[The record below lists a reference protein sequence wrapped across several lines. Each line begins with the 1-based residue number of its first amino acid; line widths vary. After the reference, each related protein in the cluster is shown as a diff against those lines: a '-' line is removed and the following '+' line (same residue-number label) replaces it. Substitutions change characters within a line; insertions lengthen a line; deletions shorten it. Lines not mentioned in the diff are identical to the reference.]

1 MQRYH
6 ARCRNRREYGGF
18 TLVEMLV
25 SVALVLLMMTMFTA
39 IFSLATESLSTQRA
53 LSDNDQKSRM
63 LMTMLREDIKNRTF
77 RYVFP
82 YTAGEDTTRS
92 ITSIDKRRE
101 GYLYISCNE
110 IASGSDDLLQFTVRV
125 PADQDRYTGAAAML
139 YDQDAD
145 PPVNQERRAA
155 LHSDPNQPEFDD
167 RQLVPNG
174 VAESS
179 GAEISYFIRNGNL
192 YRRVMLIREPSEIGG
207 GNFSPDPTSNVSS
220 NALITTNFAVITRPQ
235 NISLDPSNPNY
246 YILPGGTSAP
256 VSWGVV
262 PSINDLWKHFDFS
275 VIPDP
280 SGGGVKFKSLSD
292 LENTSVT
299 GTSTSMGMPIH
310 RFGFNPISGLSRE
323 HDRIIS
329 GSGGAFLGRYL
340 QAETSTDVFNFP
352 LASSLNAAVPG
363 NPLLGN
369 GNPMDLENTPVLLNS
384 DGYVTEIVGTSQNVG
399 GRVSEDMVLPNVHE
413 MRIELWDERLGAFTA
428 LGYGASQLSD
438 LQPFEVVGDYHLL
451 RRINPSYG
459 PTAVTGSAI
468 GNVFDTWHPKNDN
481 NLVTVTTFDRFEWP
495 AGPIPPNV
503 SIDLTTSEFLD
514 KQPPYVAYRF
524 YPPRRSQGG
533 PSPNT
538 IPDPIGEIEVG
549 TSFQNRGYWGPGL
562 SYLPNDVVFPER
574 NDIVRVTPIP
584 PRGNGLFEPDEIS
597 EPGFQLAFRCVSSTG
612 PTGGGEPTWPTA
624 AGARVTD
631 GGVTWEAI
639 DNRRPLKAIRVTFRS
654 QNEKNLQIKELPV
667 VLSLQD

>member
-1 MQRYH
+1 MINAMQSTYH
-6 ARCRNRREYGGF
+6 PQSRRSDCSGF

-63 LMTMLREDIKNRTF
+63 LMTMLREDINNRTF

-101 GYLYISCNE
+101 GYLYISCND

-174 VAESS
+174 IAESS
-179 GAEISYFIRNGNL
+179 AAEISYFIRNGNL

-220 NALITTNFAVITRPQ
+220 NPLMRANFAVITRPQ
-235 NISLDPSNPNY
+235 NISLDPSNANY
-246 YILPGGTSAP
+246 YILPAGTPAP
-256 VSWGVV
+256 VSWGVIR
-262 PSINDLWKHFDFS
+262 SINDLWKHFDFS
-275 VIPDP
+275 VIPTP
-280 SGGGVKFKSLSD
+280 SGVGVNFSSLGD
-292 LENTSVT
+292 LENTNIA
-299 GTSTSMGMPIH
+299 GTSSLGMPIH
-310 RFGFNPISGLSRE
+310 RFGFNPASGLSRE
-323 HDRIIS
+323 HTQIIS
-329 GSGGAFLGRYL
+329 GVGGAFIGRYL
-340 QAETSTDVFNFP
+340 HAETSTDVFKFP
-352 LASSLNAAVPG
+352 LASSLNADAPG
-363 NPLLGN
+363 NPILGN
-369 GNPMDLENTPVLLNS
+369 GNPMDLENTPVSLNS
-384 DGYVTEIVGTSQNVG
+384 DGNVTEFVGPSRVVG

-459 PTAVTGSAI
+459 PTAVAGSSI
-468 GNVFDTWHPKNDN
+468 GNVFDTWHPLN
-481 NLVTVTTFDRFEWP
+481 NAPANTAFDRFEWP
-495 AGPIPPNV
+495 LSP
-503 SIDLTTSEFLD
+503 IDLTTSEFLD

-524 YPPRRSQGG
+524 YPPRRSQSG
-533 PSPNT
+533 PSPNR
-538 IPDPIGEIEVG
+538 IPDPIGEVEFG
-549 TSFQNRGYWGPGL
+549 SSFTNRGYWVPTTTY
-562 SYLPNDVVFPER
+562 SASLPNIDVVFPQWT
-574 NDIVRVTPIP
+574 DATLL
-584 PRGNGLFEPDEIS
+584 PRLGNGLFEPDEVS

-612 PTGGGEPTWPTA
+612 PTGSVEPTWPTA

-654 QNEKNLQIKELPV
+654 QNEKNLQIKELPI